1 MQQTSDNP
9 PKLNPEQR
17 KQCLGGHNAYALKNQ
32 VAAVI
37 SAEYQNPAEH
47 HHQEKIQW

>member
-1 MQQTSDNP
+1 MKQTSDNP

-17 KQCLGGHNAYALKNQ
+17 KQCLGGHNTYALKNQ

-37 SAEYQNPAEH
+37 SAEYQNPAECH
-47 HHQEKIQW
+47 QQEKIQW